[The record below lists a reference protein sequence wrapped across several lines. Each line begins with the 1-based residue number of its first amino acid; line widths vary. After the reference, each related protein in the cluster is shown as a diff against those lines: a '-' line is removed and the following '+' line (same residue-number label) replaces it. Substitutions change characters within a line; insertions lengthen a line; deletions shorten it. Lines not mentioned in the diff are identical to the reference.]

1 MILKVHLAG
10 AGWYAVGDEI
20 WHEPLS
26 EVIEA
31 EADMIASYAGP
42 EPLGAA
48 ARDALREQISSE
60 MRAALVSVGDT
71 YEAPH
76 GVIYT
81 LHDDGEPPTGDRE
94 DTLTYMSSE
103 LADPVVEEILRFENL
118 PAGQGGTRR
127 AIVRWSDGSE
137 STALSWYAD
146 ELLISEGDLIGKTHE
161 QIRSLHFRRDR
172 DWLQS

>member
-1 MILKVHLAG
+1 MILEVHLAG
-10 AGWYAVGDEI
+10 AGRYAVGDEI

-31 EADMIASYAGP
+31 EADMIASYTGA

-81 LHDDGEPPTGDRE
+81 LHDDGGPPTGDRE
-94 DTLTYMSSE
+94 DTLTYMSGE
-103 LADPVVEEILRFENL
+103 LADPVVEEVLRFENL
-118 PAGQGGTRR
+118 PAADQGGTRR

-137 STALSWYAD
+137 STALSWYP
-146 ELLISEGDLIGKTHE
+146 DLCD
-161 QIRSLHFRRDR
+161 IRSAPRE
-172 DWLQS
+172 WSSMM